1 MLPSFYR
8 PLFRRDFLRHSASLA
23 ILSTLFPERSRAAE
37 DQATREVIARLTA
50 ANDAKIPKSLARQ
63 EKQVDH
69 RWVGASVGGDG
80 IHWVQ
85 GTTDL
90 ISTLCCGICGSG
102 STFFQSEAI
111 VDPLRLAVGYLLRAQ
126 HADGTIDLHTSNF
139 ASPPDT
145 AFAIDR
151 VYPAYRLLVAS
162 SLPALKEIASDLG
175 TFIQRAAAAVAVGG
189 VHTPNHRWVAC
200 AALAQANALFPR
212 QAYVD
217 RADAWLAETI
227 DIDPDG
233 QYTEKSTL
241 AYSAVI
247 DRALISTAA
256 LMNRPALYDP
266 VRRNLEMMLYY
277 VHADGEVATEA
288 SRRQDQFQRGSLAR
302 YYLPYRTLALRD
314 GNGRFAAVAR
324 RLETQS
330 PGPLVDLITF
340 LSEPAFCEELPP
352 DAPLPEDYAK
362 VFAHSNLARIR
373 RGRTS
378 ATILADNT
386 TFFSFHKGAAVL
398 EAVRL
403 ATAFFGKGQF
413 ESDTLTLQDGR
424 FLLRQVLEGPYYQP
438 LTPEQ
443 IEAGDH
449 IKMAPE
455 GTVTGSRSEFR
466 TKSNVQRLEA
476 VIDITEQAGVFH
488 LAFSIVGTPDVPVTI
503 ELAFRHG
510 GTLAGVEPLGGSGTA
525 FLLPSG
531 TGRYSVGDDTI
542 EFGPG
547 MRDHTY
553 TQIRGALPKWDGQ
566 SVFVTGMTPFHHTL
580 SIG

>member
-1 MLPSFYR
+1 MLLSLHR

-23 ILSTLFPERSRAAE
+23 LLGALFQKRSEATE
-37 DQATREVIARLTA
+37 DEATRDLIARLTA

-63 EKQVDH
+63 ETQPDH

-85 GTTDL
+85 GTTEL
-90 ISTLCCGICGSG
+90 ISTLCCGLCGPG
-102 STFFQSEAI
+102 STFFRSEAL
-111 VDPLRLAVGYLLRAQ
+111 VEPLRLAVGYLLRAQ

-151 VYPAYRLLVAS
+151 VYPVYRLLAAS
-162 SLPALKEIASDLG
+162 SLPALKEVAGDLG
-175 TFIQRAAAAVAVGG
+175 TFIQRAADAVAVGG

-200 AALAQANALFPR
+200 AALAQANAIFPR
-212 QAYVD
+212 QAYVE

-241 AYSAVI
+241 AYSPVI
-247 DRALISTAA
+247 DRALISTAE

-288 SRRQDQFQRGSLAR
+288 SRRQDQFQRGSLGR
-302 YYLPYRTLALRD
+302 YYHSYRTLALRD
-314 GNGRFAAVAR
+314 GNGRFATIAR

-330 PGPLVDLITF
+330 PGPLLDLITF
-340 LSEPAFCEELPP
+340 LSEPAFCAALPP
-352 DAPLPEDYAK
+352 NWPLPEDYAK

-373 RGRTS
+373 RGNAS

-386 TFFSFHKGAAVL
+386 TFFSFHKGAAAL

-413 ESDTLTLQDGR
+413 KSDTLTLQDGR
-424 FLLRQVLEGPYYQP
+424 YILRQVLEGPYYQP

-443 IEAGDH
+443 IAAGDH
-449 IKMAPE
+449 IKMAPQ

-466 TKSNVQRLEA
+466 TTSNVQRLEA
-476 VIDITEQAGVFH
+476 TIEITEQAGVFN
-488 LAFSIVGTPDVPVTI
+488 LGFSIVGTPDVPVTI

-510 GTLAGVEPLGGSGTA
+510 GTLTGVEPGNTNTS
-525 FLLPSG
+525 FLLPEA
-531 TGRYSVGDDTI
+531 TGRYTLGEDTI

-547 MRDHTY
+547 LRGHSY
-553 TQIRGALPKWDGQ
+553 TQIRGALPKWEGQ
-566 SVFVTGMTPFHHTL
+566 SVFLTGMTPLHHTL
-580 SIG
+580 TIQ